1 MAVVVVVVLNVG
13 YGREL
18 FCCCY
23 DVEGVIA
30 LSIALPSII
39 FPANFFLIFLL
50 PLKCFCFFV
59 SGNSCGY
66 GWRYEEEGLLRLDR
80 ML

>member
-1 MAVVVVVVLNVG
+1 MAVVVLLNVG

-18 FCCCY
+18 FCCCC

-39 FPANFFLIFLL
+39 FPANFFFNFSSSS
-50 PLKCFCFFV
+50 KMFFFV
-59 SGNSCGY
+59 SGNNCGY
-66 GWRYEEEGLLRLDR
+66 GWRYEEAGWLRLDR

>member
-1 MAVVVVVVLNVG
+1 MAVVVVVLLNVG

-18 FCCCY
+18 FCCCC

-39 FPANFFLIFLL
+39 FPANFL
-50 PLKCFCFFV
+50 
-59 SGNSCGY
+59 
-66 GWRYEEEGLLRLDR
+66 
-80 ML
+80 

>member
-1 MAVVVVVVLNVG
+1 MAVVVLNVG

-18 FCCCY
+18 FCCCC

-50 PLKCFCFFV
+50 PLKCFCFLLFQEIV
-59 SGNSCGY
+59 VGMAGGTRRQDCCG
-66 GWRYEEEGLLRLDR
+66 
-80 ML
+80 